1 MITIRLKEVA
11 KQKGYTLTDISRAT
25 RISMNTL
32 SVLGRGDSNGI
43 QFDTLEKI
51 CSFLDVTPNDIIELS
66 SDKYIVVMPVQRRI
80 NNQAIAYV
88 YNEKDYKK
96 MSSNEGPML
105 KIDNNNEHLIVVTQ
119 MNESK
124 DMVQFFMGFPVQ
136 RTDATKKQPL
146 LTEEELSST
155 RDWLRSL
162 GNNQKKSICEQAAY
176 LYMKQFLKGNYPDS
190 IFTAVI
196 AGEISDDKSAGII
209 YPFWVGSKT
218 GKLVDLHF
226 RSGGPIRPD
235 DLD

>member
-1 MITIRLKEVA
+1 MITIRLKEVS
-11 KQKGYTLTDISRAT
+11 KEKGYTLTDISKAT
-25 RISMNTL
+25 KLSMNTL
-32 SVLGRGDSNGI
+32 SVLGRGESSGI

-51 CSFLDVTPNDIIELS
+51 CSFLDVTPNDLIELS
-66 SDKYIVVMPVQRRI
+66 PDKYVVVMPVQRRI
-80 NNQAIAYV
+80 NHQAIAYV

-96 MSSNEGPML
+96 MASNEGPML

-124 DMVQFFMGFPVQ
+124 DRVQFFMGFPMQ
-136 RTDATKKQPL
+136 RTDETKKRPL

-155 RDWLRSL
+155 RDWLNRLDNS
-162 GNNQKKSICEQAAY
+162 QKKSICEQAAY
-176 LYMKQFLKGNYPDS
+176 LYLKQFSKGNYPNS

-196 AGEISDDKSAGII
+196 SDDNSSSII

-218 GKLVDLHF
+218 GKLVDLQF
-226 RSGGPIRPD
+226 RDGGPIRPD